1 MMSGEALVFCMDQ
14 GRGDFGWFWHEA
26 DVLLYA
32 LGREVAEKKKTSAE
46 AREIYEKYYG
56 DDVDTYIMD
65 PRDLEEEKTLIL
77 KDWEKHYTREEL
89 EELLEELV
97 GEYSNF
103 PLNEELDH
111 LPNSSGFWQAAA
123 DLGIPGV
130 GFSDDISPASGDVF
144 EVHGAAALEA
154 LREAFRGQ
162 YRIVV
167 LDGMGEYT
175 GSDSEEALRFIEGA
189 RRR

>member
-1 MMSGEALVFCMDQ
+1 MVNREALVFCAD
-14 GRGDFGWFWHEA
+14 GGDDYFGWFWHEA

-32 LGREVAEKKKTSAE
+32 RGKEVEAKNTTAAE
-46 AREIYEKYYG
+46 ARELYAKHYY
-56 DDVDTYIMD
+56 VEDTYVVPPED
-65 PRDLEEEKTLIL
+65 VEDEKAFMH
-77 KDWEKHYTREEL
+77 KDWEKRYTLEEL
-89 EELLEELV
+89 EELLEDLV
-97 GEYSNF
+97 GTYGNF

-111 LPNSSGFWQAAA
+111 LPNSSGFWQEAA

-144 EVHGAAALEA
+144 EVHGVAALEA

-167 LDGMGEYT
+167 LDGVDEYT
-175 GSDSEEALRFIEGA
+175 GFDSEGALRFIEGA

>member
-1 MMSGEALVFCMDQ
+1 MA
-14 GRGDFGWFWHEA
+14 A
-26 DVLLYA
+26 
-32 LGREVAEKKKTSAE
+32 KIKTAAE
-46 AREIYEKYYG
+46 AREVYEKYY
-56 DDVDTYIMD
+56 DVEYTYIMD
-65 PRDLEEEKTLIL
+65 PRDVEEEKTLIL
-77 KDWEKHYTREEL
+77 KDWEKQYTREEL

-103 PLNEELDH
+103 PLNGELDR
-111 LPNSSGFWQAAA
+111 LPNSSGFWQEAAG
-123 DLGIPGV
+123 LGIPGV
-130 GFSDDISPASGDVF
+130 GFSDDIIPASGDVF

-167 LDGMGEYT
+167 LDGMDEYT
-175 GSDSEEALRFIEGA
+175 RSDSEGALRFIEGA